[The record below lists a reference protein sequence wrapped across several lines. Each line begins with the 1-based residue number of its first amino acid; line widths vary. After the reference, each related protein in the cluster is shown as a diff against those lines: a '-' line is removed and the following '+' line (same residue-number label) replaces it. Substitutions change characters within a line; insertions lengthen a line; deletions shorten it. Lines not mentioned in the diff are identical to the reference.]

1 MKLSE
6 VIDILLRTI
15 KYSIIM
21 KRLVD
26 ISITYISNKDLQ
38 NNNSDTYFF
47 AYKIESNYSM
57 TKQGV

>member
-21 KRLVD
+21 IRLVD

-38 NNNSDTYFF
+38 NNTSDTYFF